1 MVNSARVGGGR
12 AVKLSAGA
20 PRRPVHEIVR
30 VGQDE
35 TVILIILIIV
45 VIILVA
51 LHPWLRGLSWVIGG
65 PGFLREPSIRRHSV
79 FFGVRFDGSQMTCGS
94 LGAIPGLTRP
104 LRTQL

>member
-1 MVNSARVGGGR
+1 MVNFARKGGAGGGG

-35 TVILIILIIV
+35 TVILIILIIL

-51 LHPWLRGLSWVIGG
+51 FHPWLRGLSWVIGG
-65 PGFLREPSIRRHSV
+65 PGFLREPSIRRH
-79 FFGVRFDGSQMTCGS
+79 FWIF
-94 LGAIPGLTRP
+94 
-104 LRTQL
+104 